1 MKEIILKQKPIITH
15 QLQEAGRNIQKRIDE
30 LQLDKQVATEEN
42 VKSMKSLRAELNNE
56 AKDYETQR
64 GLIKK
69 AVNEPYLEFEEVY
82 TIEITDR
89 YKSAT
94 EILKNQIDFVE
105 DKIKRAKKEAV
116 VIYFLEL
123 CQSEKIDFLTFE
135 NLGIEINLSV
145 TEKKYKEQ
153 VSEFVSQVIDN
164 LNLIKTQAFEAE
176 ILTEYKLTLN
186 VSKSITDVQLRKDNE
201 AKETAKIQAENTQNR
216 KTYLQKLGLIYD
228 EITNCF
234 VFNTDI
240 YISISDIN
248 LLSKDAFTKK
258 YAEIEAKILN
268 LKSNVTVTLVKSKSE
283 NSETKTETI
292 LEKPKP
298 TITTPILAPVV
309 ETPKELVTASFEI
322 TNTIENIYLVR
333 DFMIANGI
341 EYKNI

>member
-1 MKEIILKQKPIITH
+1 MENKIILKQKPVITH
-15 QLQEAGRNIQKRIDE
+15 QLQEAGRSIQKRIDDLE
-30 LQLDKQVATEEN
+30 LDKQVATEDN

-69 AVNEPYLEFEEVY
+69 AVNEPYLEFEQVY
-82 TIEITDR
+82 KIEITDR
-89 YKSAT
+89 YNSAT

-116 VIYFLEL
+116 VIYFTEL

-153 VSEFVSQVIDN
+153 VSEFISLVIDN
-164 LNLIKTQAFEAE
+164 LNLIKTQPFEAE

-186 VSKSITDVQLRKDNE
+186 VSKSITDVQIRKDNE
-201 AKETAKIQAENTQNR
+201 AKETAKIQAENIQNR
-216 KTYLQKLGLIYD
+216 KTFLQKLGLIYD

-240 YISISDIN
+240 YITISDIN

-258 YAEIEAKILN
+258 YAEIEAKVLDI
-268 LKSNVTVTLVKSKSE
+268 KSK
-283 NSETKTETI
+283 ETAVVNAEIVANNNCVVKTPETT
-292 LEKPKP
+292 L
-298 TITTPILAPVV
+298 TTPILAPVA
-309 ETPKELVTASFEI
+309 EIKKELVTASFEI

-333 DFMIANGI
+333 DFMIANLI

>member
-1 MKEIILKQKPIITH
+1 MENKIILKQKPVITH
-15 QLQEAGRNIQKRIDE
+15 QLQEAGRSIQKRIDDLE
-30 LQLDKQVATEEN
+30 LDKQVATEDN

-69 AVNEPYLEFEEVY
+69 AVNEPYLEFEQVY
-82 TIEITDR
+82 KIEITDR

-116 VIYFLEL
+116 VIYFTEL

-153 VSEFVSQVIDN
+153 VSEFISLVIDN
-164 LNLIKTQAFEAE
+164 LNLIKTQPFEAE

-186 VSKSITDVQLRKDNE
+186 VSKSITDVQIRKDNE
-201 AKETAKIQAENTQNR
+201 AKETAKIQAENIQNR
-216 KTYLQKLGLIYD
+216 KTFLQKLGLIYD

-240 YISISDIN
+240 YITISDIN

-258 YAEIEAKILN
+258 YAEIEAKVLDI
-268 LKSNVTVTLVKSKSE
+268 KSK
-283 NSETKTETI
+283 ETAVVNAEIVANNNCVVKTPETT
-292 LEKPKP
+292 L
-298 TITTPILAPVV
+298 TTPILAPVA
-309 ETPKELVTASFEI
+309 EIKKELVTASFEI

-341 EYKNI
+341 DYKNI

>member
-1 MKEIILKQKPIITH
+1 MENKIILKQKPVITH
-15 QLQEAGRNIQKRIDE
+15 QLQEAGRSIQKRIDDLE
-30 LQLDKQVATEEN
+30 LDKQVATEDN

-69 AVNEPYLEFEEVY
+69 AVNEPYLEFEQVY
-82 TIEITDR
+82 KIEITDR

-105 DKIKRAKKEAV
+105 DKIKHAKQKNV
-116 VIYFLEL
+116 NDYFTEL
-123 CQSEKIDFLTFE
+123 CQSEKIDFLVFA

-164 LNLIKTQAFEAE
+164 LNLIKTQPFEAE
-176 ILTEYKLTLN
+176 ILTEYKTSLN
-186 VSKSITDVQLRKDNE
+186 VSKSITDVQTRKDNE
-201 AKETAKIQAENTQNR
+201 AKEMAKIQAENIQNR
-216 KTYLQKLGLIYD
+216 KTFLQKIGLIYD

-240 YISISDIN
+240 YITISDIN

-258 YAEIEAKILN
+258 YAEIQAKVLDI
-268 LKSNVTVTLVKSKSE
+268 KSK
-283 NSETKTETI
+283 ETTVVNAEIVANNNCVAKTPETT
-292 LEKPKP
+292 L
-298 TITTPILAPVV
+298 TTPILAPVA
-309 ETPKELVTASFEI
+309 EIKKELVTASFEI

-341 EYKNI
+341 DYKNI

>member
-1 MKEIILKQKPIITH
+1 MENKIILKQKPVITH
-15 QLQEAGRNIQKRIDE
+15 QLQEAGRSIQKRIDDLE
-30 LQLDKQVATEEN
+30 LDKQVATEDN

-69 AVNEPYLEFEEVY
+69 AVNEPYLEFEQVY
-82 TIEITDR
+82 KIEITDR
-89 YKSAT
+89 YNSAT

-116 VIYFLEL
+116 VIYFTEL

-153 VSEFVSQVIDN
+153 VSEFISLVIDN
-164 LNLIKTQAFEAE
+164 LNLIKTQPFEAE

-186 VSKSITDVQLRKDNE
+186 VSKSITDVQIRKDNE
-201 AKETAKIQAENTQNR
+201 AKETAKIQAENIQNR
-216 KTYLQKLGLIYD
+216 KTFLQKLGLIYD

-240 YISISDIN
+240 YITISDIN

-258 YAEIEAKILN
+258 YAEIEAKVLDI
-268 LKSNVTVTLVKSKSE
+268 KSK
-283 NSETKTETI
+283 ETAVVNAEIVANNNCVVKTPETT
-292 LEKPKP
+292 L
-298 TITTPILAPVV
+298 TTPILAPVA
-309 ETPKELVTASFEI
+309 EIKKELVTASFEI

-341 EYKNI
+341 DYKNI